1 MFSLQKS
8 VFSFFHFYRK
18 NSCLIQYIVQVAALI
33 SDGKKFLSKS
43 MMGNNPAGNPLGHV
57 STDVGSTSGDTGWP
71 PAGRK

>member
-18 NSCLIQYIVQVAALI
+18 NSCLVLFIVQVAALI
-33 SDGKKFLSKS
+33 SEGKKFLSKS

-57 STDVGSTSGDTGWP
+57 STDVGSTSADTGWP